1 MVSAMTSRPV
11 IAIDGNA
18 ASGKGAL
25 ARSLAKK
32 LAPLRVPW
40 RVLHSAS

>member
-1 MVSAMTSRPV
+1 MTSRPV

-32 LAPLRVPW
+32 PGFS
-40 RVLHSAS
+40 HMDTGMTC